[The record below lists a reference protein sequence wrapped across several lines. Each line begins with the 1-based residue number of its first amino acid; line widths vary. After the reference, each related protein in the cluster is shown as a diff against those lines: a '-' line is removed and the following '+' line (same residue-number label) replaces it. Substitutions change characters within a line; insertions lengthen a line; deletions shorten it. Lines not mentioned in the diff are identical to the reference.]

1 MFNDYINE
9 KKKEKLDYDLTLL
22 KEYLII
28 YFNLLLKFPNEYEIR
43 SKLTKFLK
51 DYYSYSKTE
60 YQLLNKI
67 KKITN
72 LTLEEECI
80 IILEELENLFER
92 QFNYNE
98 SILDGYEEAIF
109 YDDINRAIVMKNNS
123 NNLEIINNYIKKLN
137 N

>member
-109 YDDINRAIVMKNNS
+109 YDDINRAIVMKNKA

>member
-109 YDDINRAIVMKNNS
+109 YDDINRAILMKNKEK
-123 NNLEIINNYIKKLN
+123 NLEIINNYIKKLN